1 MTQIQKNVIQ
11 ALYCVSP
18 ISVRHLKKH
27 IISIPNFEKTSRGN
41 PCRFF
46 FTLKTN
52 SSPIRLNITLNVA
65 MGL

>member
-46 FTLKTN
+46 HLENKL
-52 SSPIRLNITLNVA
+52 SPIRFKITLKVA